1 MKYHVSKFLKSLAWV
16 YISFPVSYILLV
28 AVFFNVPFGKCILL
42 LLDPFFYFVAILAM
56 LAGFGFR
63 EMRRW
68 SWYIFVTANVLI
80 TYHSA
85 RLVITS
91 GETNYKALA
100 FSFLLALILAVT
112 YKVSNEIRVP
122 YFFPKIRWWESNPRY
137 QLAVPSSLER
147 KDPNQTDPNAKHLEG
162 EILDLSV
169 GGVFIKLRQ
178 ELKAEEAITV
188 RFSALGFPLALDGTV
203 VWKTQSTVTHPKG
216 VGIKFLAVGKKERRI
231 LHLVMRQLRKVAS
244 LYRRSRYL
252 ISQEE
257 FLKRVAEIEAQTTH
271 QARQIRSGSWSHK

>member
-16 YISFPVSYILLV
+16 YISFPITYILLV
-28 AVFFNVPFGKCILL
+28 AVFFNVPFGKCLLL
-42 LLDPFFYFVAILAM
+42 LLDPVFYFLAALAM
-56 LAGFGFR
+56 FAGYGFK

-80 TYHSA
+80 ILYSA

-91 GETNYKALA
+91 GETNHKSLA
-100 FSFLLALILAVT
+100 FSFLLALFLGAT

-137 QLAVPSSLER
+137 QMAVPASLER
-147 KDPNQTDPNAKHLEG
+147 KDPSSEPESKHFEG
-162 EILDLSV
+162 EILDLSI
-169 GGVFIKLRQ
+169 GGVFVKLKQ
-178 ELKAEEAITV
+178 ELKADEAITV
-188 RFSALGFPLALDGTV
+188 RFTSLGFPLALDGTV

-216 VGIKFLAVGKKERRI
+216 VGIKFTAVGKKEKRI
-231 LHLVMRQLRKVAS
+231 LRLVMRQLRKVAS

-271 QARQIRSGSWSHK
+271 QARQIRSGAWLNK